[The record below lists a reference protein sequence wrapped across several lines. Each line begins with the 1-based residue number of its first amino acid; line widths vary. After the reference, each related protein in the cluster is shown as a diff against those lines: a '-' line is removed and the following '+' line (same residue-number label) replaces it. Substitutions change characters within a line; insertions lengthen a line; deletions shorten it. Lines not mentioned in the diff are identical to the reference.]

1 MLHTESAPGA
11 WVNFT
16 GCGLV
21 GIACA
26 YAFVFI
32 SQYYT
37 DFKYKPVRIIAE
49 ASTTGHGT
57 NIIAGVGIGME
68 STALP
73 VVVISIGVCLSYWL
87 GQPSGLVDA
96 DGKRV
101 FETRALIDGNFEA
114 IVSGYRKGTG
124 SSRETAAQCERWS
137 GIRYVFAASFAPIH
151 ERNNLNLGQLMGDHA
166 MLARLQAGEA
176 LPLSAFT
183 DRYDPVTRT
192 MVENGGLFAFAKK
205 VTSGE
210 ITLPANATGKRPMTM
225 AEKIAAKQAAMQQNK
240 TKGL

>member
-1 MLHTESAPGA
+1 MAE
-11 WVNFT
+11 VNFT

-87 GQPSGLVDA
+87 GQTSGLVDA
-96 DGKRV
+96 DGKA
-101 FETRALIDGNFEA
+101 TMGML
-114 IVSGYRKGTG
+114 S
-124 SSRETAAQCERWS
+124 TAAYVLTMDVFGPIADNAG
-137 GIRYVFAASFAPIH
+137 GI
-151 ERNNLNLGQLMGDHA
+151 
-166 MLARLQAGEA
+166 
-176 LPLSAFT
+176 
-183 DRYDPVTRT
+183 
-192 MVENGGLFAFAKK
+192 VEM
-205 VTSGE
+205 S
-210 ITLPANATGKRPMTM
+210 R
-225 AEKIAAKQAAMQQNK
+225 
-240 TKGL
+240 